1 MKFFQKFIKSSQIF
15 DIQEKFMKRL
25 NVHKSV
31 GRRFGSIKQEKL
43 DISCCIM
50 PVSVISSDL
59 LHMAFFCKIEYILTS
74 FSFYTQCYKIVL
86 KYMIR

>member
-15 DIQEKFMKRL
+15 DIQKKFMKRL

-31 GRRFGSIKQEKL
+31 GRRFGSIKPEKL

-59 LHMAFFCKIEYILTS
+59 LHMAFFLQNRVHIDFIQFLYSML
-74 FSFYTQCYKIVL
+74 
-86 KYMIR
+86 